1 MRIGIVTQPLLA
13 NYGGY
18 LQNYALQQVLR
29 QMGHI
34 PITIDVGNRIS
45 IFRFVI
51 STIRSIIFY
60 FHPKKRRHF
69 ADFQQTRYNIRKE
82 IFTAFLG
89 ANITKTE
96 DFSRYRSCYVK
107 RYAFDA
113 VITGSDQVW
122 RPKYNKYLEDM
133 YLRFVCQKR
142 VLKIAYAA
150 SFGTDK
156 WEYTEAQERRCR
168 IYARRLDAIS
178 MREQSGVRLCKEHFE
193 VDAVSV
199 LDPTLLL
206 EVHDYELLCK
216 DVPKR
221 VPFIGA
227 YILDVADDLR
237 NQLEIMTRASALDV
251 KIIEADAQSSI
262 TVEEWVS
269 TYRDAECIIT
279 NSFHGTVFSIIF
291 NKPFVCLGNKDR
303 GNDRFNSLLESL
315 GLGGRMI
322 EDITLI
328 DDIMLQPIDWK
339 HVNSILEEYRKMSKM
354 FLFKALDGCS

>member
-1 MRIGIVTQPLLA
+1 MRIGIVTQPLHA

-18 LQNYALQQVLR
+18 LQNYALQQVLK
-29 QMGHI
+29 QMGHV

-69 ADFQQTRYNIRKE
+69 ANFQQTRYNIRKE
-82 IFTAFLG
+82 IFTAFLD

-107 RYAFDA
+107 QYAFDA

-133 YLRFVCQKR
+133 YLRFVSNKKA
-142 VLKIAYAA
+142 LKIAYAA

-156 WEYTEAQERRCR
+156 WEYTEAQGRRCR
-168 IYARRLDAIS
+168 IYANRLDAVS
-178 MREQSGVRLCKEHFE
+178 VREQSGVRLCKEHFN
-193 VDAVSV
+193 VDAVLV

-216 DVPKR
+216 RVPKA

-227 YILDVADDLR
+227 YILDKNEIR
-237 NQLEIMTRASALDV
+237 NQLKQIVKSSSLEV
-251 KIIEADAQSSI
+251 KIVEADAHSTI
-262 TVEEWVS
+262 TVEEWLS
-269 TYRDAECIIT
+269 MYRDAECIIT

-291 NKPFVCLGNKDR
+291 NKPFICLGNKDR
-303 GNDRFNSLLESL
+303 GNDRFNSLLEL
-315 GLGGRMI
+315 FGLGWRMI
-322 EDITLI
+322 EDMTLI

-339 HVNSILEEYRKMSKM
+339 HVNSILDEYRKMSKM
-354 FLFKALDGCS
+354 FLLKALDGCR